1 MATLAILQRNDSNLA
16 LLTTTD
22 NTSELASK
30 LASMQPFEV
39 NVFAEFPGKAAF
51 LPVVQ
56 GIIAA
61 HHHANGWYAV
71 SPTEV
76 AQAVCQAF
84 VVLPRQGGESQF
96 QDAGKEEVV
105 RNITSQKIDPSWHAL
120 LEPCAREDAD
130 KATVIRRTLKSVLGR
145 WQTEAVLSAYKEA
158 ILRIGPC
165 GRYFTNDK
173 GETLRLAANVRREP
187 RHVTKPSAIQG

>member
-1 MATLAILQRNDSNLA
+1 MATLAILQRNGSNLA

-22 NTSELASK
+22 DTSGLASK

-39 NVFAEFPGKAAF
+39 EVFAEFPGKAAF

-56 GIIAA
+56 GMLEA
-61 HHHANGWYAV
+61 HHHANGWYSM
-71 SPTEV
+71 SPTEA

-84 VVLPRQGGESQF
+84 AVLPGGRGEPQF
-96 QDAGKEEVV
+96 QDACEEAVAQ
-105 RNITSQKIDPSWHAL
+105 NITSQSIDPSWHAL

-130 KATVIRRTLKSVLGR
+130 KATVIRRTLKGVLGR
-145 WQTEAVLSAYKEA
+145 WQTEAVISVYKES

-173 GETLRLAANVRREP
+173 GETLRLAASVQREP
-187 RHVTKPSAIQG
+187 HDATKPSALP